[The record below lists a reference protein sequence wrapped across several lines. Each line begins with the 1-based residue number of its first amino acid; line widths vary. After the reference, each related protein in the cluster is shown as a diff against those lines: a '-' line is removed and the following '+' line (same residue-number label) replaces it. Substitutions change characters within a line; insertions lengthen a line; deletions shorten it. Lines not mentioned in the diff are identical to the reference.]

1 MTTKSYFE
9 KLEKKY
15 GTLTFAGMLKS
26 FRESEDLTQTAFAKK
41 LGLSVQ
47 NLNDLE
53 KGRRIPSP
61 SRAAKIA
68 KKLGLPEIGL
78 IQLAIRDSLREEG
91 FNYDIKLLSASQ
103 FVEVVFDSADI
114 WLKPDQLL
122 RKKLRKGERVLALQF
137 RNLFYLSVLDKMLEL
152 QFVL

>member
-15 GTLTFAGMLKS
+15 GVMTFAGMLKAW
-26 FRESEDLTQTAFAKK
+26 REAEDMSQTAFAKK
-41 LGLSVQ
+41 IGLSVQ

-68 KKLGLPEIGL
+68 KRLGLPEMGL
-78 IQLAIRDSLREEG
+78 IQLALKDSLTKEG
-91 FNYDIKLLSASQ
+91 FHYDVKLESA
-103 FVEVVFDSADI
+103 
-114 WLKPDQLL
+114 
-122 RKKLRKGERVLALQF
+122 
-137 RNLFYLSVLDKMLEL
+137 
-152 QFVL
+152 

>member
-15 GTLTFAGMLKS
+15 GVITFADMLKAW
-26 FRESEDLTQTAFAKK
+26 REAEELSQTAFAKK
-41 LGLSVQ
+41 IGLSVQ

-68 KKLGLPEIGL
+68 KKLGLPEMGV
-78 IQLAIRDSLREEG
+78 IQLALRDSLVKEG
-91 FNYDIKLLSASQ
+91 FDYDVKLESA
-103 FVEVVFDSADI
+103 
-114 WLKPDQLL
+114 
-122 RKKLRKGERVLALQF
+122 
-137 RNLFYLSVLDKMLEL
+137 
-152 QFVL
+152 